1 MWKSASWKSPLKIIP
16 TACVFALLV
25 IVLVMSAKLPDVSS
39 KQPSSVLMRTGETH
53 LDQVIDPAVA
63 QQSSDSSGVIPLSTG
78 YDAFAARY
86 LLAESAERSIDI
98 QTYIWHDDTTG
109 RLMFDAVHRAA
120 DRGVKVRLLIDD
132 NNTSGMDPLLVML
145 DQHPNI
151 EVRLAN
157 PFAQRDFRII
167 AYLTDFTRLNRRM
180 HNKSFTVDDQA
191 AVVGGRNIGD
201 EYFAIAEE
209 SNFIDLDVLA
219 IGKVVHDV
227 SSKFDLYWN
236 SDIAYPVSMLL
247 TDVEPMGRGAFADQ
261 IINDPIVPEYKNK
274 LITMTLVDR
283 MLNKQLEW
291 EWDSV
296 VVLSDSPAKLLPDVQ
311 NTEPILLDQLIKLF
325 GVTKYTLDLV
335 SPYFVPGEKG
345 TSAFTDL
352 AQQGVNVRILTN
364 SLAATDVSAVHAGY
378 AKRRKDLLENGV
390 QLYELKPT
398 IDQKVKKKYNI
409 FSTSDSS
416 LHAKTFGIDGDRV
429 FVGSFNFDPR
439 SANLNSEMGFV
450 ITSRALTERLA
461 YALDNIKNAAYEVT
475 LNDAG
480 QLEWHDNQDIT
491 YVTEPET
498 SVLNRI
504 VVKIL
509 SILPIE
515 GLL

>member
-1 MWKSASWKSPLKIIP
+1 MKIIP
-16 TACVFALLV
+16 TACIFALLV
-25 IVLVMSAKLPDVSS
+25 IVLVMSSKLPDVSG
-39 KQPSSVLMRTGETH
+39 KQPSYVMPRTGETH

-63 QQSSDSSGVIPLSTG
+63 QQPSEKSGVIPLSTG

-98 QTYIWHDDTTG
+98 QTYIWRNDTTG
-109 RLMFDAVHRAA
+109 RLMFDVIRRAA

-132 NNTSGMDPLLVML
+132 NNTMDMDPLLVML

-157 PFAQRDFRII
+157 PFAQRSFRIL
-167 AYLTDFTRLNRRM
+167 AYATDFARLNRRM

-191 AVVGGRNIGD
+191 AVVDGRNIGD

-219 IGKVVHDV
+219 VGKVVHDV

-236 SDIAYPVSMLL
+236 SDIAYPVSLLL
-247 TDVEPMGRGAFADQ
+247 TDVEPLDGEEFTAQ
-261 IINDPIVPEYKNK
+261 IANDPIVPEYKKK

-283 MLNKQLEW
+283 MLNKQFEW
-291 EWDSV
+291 EWDDV
-296 VVLSDSPAKLLPDVQ
+296 VVLSDSPTKLLPDVQ
-311 NTEPILLDQLIKLF
+311 NTEPVLLDQLIKLF
-325 GVTKYTLDLV
+325 GVTKHALDLV

-345 TSAFTDL
+345 TDAFTDL
-352 AQQGVNVRILTN
+352 AQQGITVRILTN

-378 AKRRKDLLENGV
+378 AKRRKDLLESGV

-398 IDQKVKKKYNI
+398 IDQKIKNKYNI
-409 FSTSDSS
+409 FNTSDSS
-416 LHAKTFGIDGDRV
+416 LHAKTFGMDGDRV

-450 ITSRALTERLA
+450 ITSQTLAAKLA
-461 YALDNIKNAAYEVT
+461 YALDNILNASYEVT
-475 LNDAG
+475 LNDANK
-480 QLEWHDNQDIT
+480 LEWRDDQGIVYT
-491 YVTEPET
+491 TEPET

-509 SILPIE
+509 LVLPIE
-515 GLL
+515 GLLSHAI